1 MEKYLPSF
9 NFLSC
14 REKDGSK
21 ILQRLSGKNVETIID
36 PTLMLDKK
44 EWDQVAK
51 KPVYYKDKEKYI
63 LIYFLGNILDKYNS
77 VIKDISRKF
86 NLKIINIGDAKS
98 VYYQCG
104 PSEFIWLV
112 KHCELMLT
120 DSFHGTVFSYIYD
133 RPVKVFHRSDNLSS
147 MNSRLTNLIDTL
159 KLNRIYFEDINL
171 EEDNLFEVAYDKSY
185 LLREQEHFQ
194 TYLNI
199 SLSVKTDN

>member
-1 MEKYLPSF
+1 
-9 NFLSC
+9 
-14 REKDGSK
+14 
-21 ILQRLSGKNVETIID
+21 
-36 PTLMLDKK
+36 
-44 EWDQVAK
+44 
-51 KPVYYKDKEKYI
+51 
-63 LIYFLGNILDKYNS
+63 
-77 VIKDISRKF
+77 
-86 NLKIINIGDAKS
+86 
-98 VYYQCG
+98 
-104 PSEFIWLV
+104 
-112 KHCELMLT
+112 MLT

-171 EEDNLFEVAYDKSY
+171 EENNLFEVAYDKSY